1 MQFINFIWGKI
12 LSKKFLFIVS
22 CLMQVFLFSNV
33 SFALNFFEV
42 KKLPV
47 SASSYSSSQ
56 AKKDA
61 LAIAR
66 SEAFNT
72 VLSRILLS
80 SDVDDVI
87 IPDAYNLEKFVQG
100 VKLNNEKTTSTS
112 YSAEV
117 DVIVNK
123 SLMEDYLSNQGF
135 SFLSDIPPQTLLIL
149 LDGDVLDFAGS
160 DYKNVPFNVVK
171 FNTSVSKKVDADVS
185 EFEYLLPSYG
195 ANNVMLVSQKHIGGG
210 IYQINFKDKLLG
222 IDETFETD
230 YDNFATDLVKNIND
244 AYKNIMFDRSLNEY
258 ISLIIP
264 IYSLA
269 DWVDV
274 KKKFSKL
281 SVFKDMIVQA
291 LKFDRAQ
298 IKVKYR
304 YDLTSVMSALSSLGY
319 SVENKGD
326 YLVIK
331 R

>member
-1 MQFINFIWGKI
+1 
-12 LSKKFLFIVS
+12 
-22 CLMQVFLFSNV
+22 
-33 SFALNFFEV
+33 
-42 KKLPV
+42 
-47 SASSYSSSQ
+47 
-56 AKKDA
+56 
-61 LAIAR
+61 
-66 SEAFNT
+66 
-72 VLSRILLS
+72 
-80 SDVDDVI
+80 
-87 IPDAYNLEKFVQG
+87 
-100 VKLNNEKTTSTS
+100 
-112 YSAEV
+112 
-117 DVIVNK
+117 
-123 SLMEDYLSNQGF
+123 
-135 SFLSDIPPQTLLIL
+135 
-149 LDGDVLDFAGS
+149 
-160 DYKNVPFNVVK
+160 
-171 FNTSVSKKVDADVS
+171 
-185 EFEYLLPSYG
+185 
-195 ANNVMLVSQKHIGGG
+195 MLVSQKHIGGG
-210 IYQINFKDKLLG
+210 VYQINFKDKLLG